1 MPAWDIDPIGVQA
14 TLSMTG
20 QAGGD
25 LEKAATSLV
34 THASS
39 AAEAA
44 GTAVPGGQFSGPMI
58 GPVATGTP
66 RVPVGPV
73 AAALSTY
80 LSERQK
86 KIAFMAL
93 RTVDSVN
100 GAATATN
107 EYLKGDI
114 EMAERAQNAALKET
128 KVPDMPGAGGN
139 GGQGPK

>member
-1 MPAWDIDPIGVQA
+1 MPAWDIDPTGVQA
-14 TLSMTG
+14 TLSTTG
-20 QAGGD
+20 DAGGE

-34 THASS
+34 NHVSG

-44 GTAVPGGQFSGPMI
+44 GTAVPGGSFNGPMI
-58 GPVATGTP
+58 GPVAAGTP

-80 LSERQK
+80 LTDRQK

-100 GAATATN
+100 GAAKATN
-107 EYLKGDI
+107 AYLTGDL
-114 EMAERAQNAALKET
+114 EMAERAQQTALKET
-128 KVPDMPGAGGN
+128 KVPDMPGQN